1 MRDIL
6 AIVLGI
12 LLGLSLT
19 SCSVA
24 GKVFKKKKKVVKVE
38 TLADHFETLDSL
50 FVEGFDVVDTRV
62 FGGETIIY
70 LSKEDVNLAFS
81 ERYGIL
87 N

>member
-1 MRDIL
+1 MRGIL

-50 FVEGFDVVDTRV
+50 HNVGFDVTDTRIV
-62 FGGETIIY
+62 LGETILY
-70 LSKEDVNLAFS
+70 LNKGDINIAFS
-81 ERYGIL
+81 ERFGIL